1 MEVMFNFGYLPRIG
15 FPTVK
20 NYLMF
25 SSILFFSGFYYY
37 YRIVQTLG
45 ATLNLNI
52 EHKEDDVELHESFTE
67 ENFARK
73 FILVVQKHRLLFYIL
88 LNTCCAI
95 VAFFG
100 KKSIEFLYGRL
111 TNHEESTLRKYF
123 RRFVQT
129 KLTFLIFISHH
140 NLLED
145 ILCWTPWLA
154 IQIVCLLILE
164 LAELR
169 VANTYNNVSSN
180 VSIRRRVFIAS
191 ATTNIF
197 AISMIFF
204 VFGIKDYIIFNYTLF
219 LLADCLIL
227 LIQSIH
233 LFFKL
238 FILQDLNT
246 QNLIQQQQGSTYYI
260 DFIYGLFRDCL
271 EFANYLHMIFY
282 SHLAITYCC
291 VFLIIQAQYY
301 YGRISSKIRKHWQQ
315 REILLHISNSY
326 LPANEDD
333 LLKNS
338 QCLICWQHMKNAR
351 KLPCSH
357 IFHEHCLRRWLEQD
371 SSCAVCRKSL
381 SFNLNNLRQ
390 HHQQQN
396 NINPIIAGD
405 DVGQAMQM
413 IVEIFSPHNNRIIR
427 WISRFVYDSISEEQV
442 NSMVNQVAEMFPQ
455 IPVDQIRQVVN
466 TTGSVSASVD
476 TLLAPN
482 NLAGS
487 INNVQVNPDA
497 QQNAGI
503 QFAEEAASG
512 SEDDDD
518 GSFITNTSEDQDDGQ
533 QMTDDEEHQN
543 LNQEIPQSSS
553 HLLQSSL
560 QPSQM
565 IRPQGFIKTKNEWL
579 NGQMTK
585 MLIDSRR
592 RYLSSSRGQD
602 LARSNLKILCEGSGL

>member
-25 SSILFFSGFYYY
+25 SSILFLADFIIY

-45 ATLNLNI
+45 TTLNLNI

-67 ENFARK
+67 ENFVRK

-326 LPANEDD
+326 LPANEED

-338 QCLICWQHMKNAR
+338 QCLICWQHMKSAR

-455 IPVDQIRQVVN
+455 IPVDQIRQIVN
-466 TTGSVSASVD
+466 TTGSVSGSVD
-476 TLLAPN
+476 TLLQQN
-482 NLAGS
+482 NPAGA
-487 INNVQVNPDA
+487 INNVEVNQDA

-518 GSFITNTSEDQDDGQ
+518 GSFITNTSEDQEDGQ

-543 LNQEIPQSSS
+543 LNQEVPQSSS

-592 RYLSSSRGQD
+592 F
-602 LARSNLKILCEGSGL
+602 IF

>member
-52 EHKEDDVELHESFTE
+52 EHKEDDVEVHESFTE

-111 TNHEESTLRKYF
+111 SNHEESTLRKYF

-169 VANTYNNVSSN
+169 VANTFNNVSSN

-338 QCLICWQHMKNAR
+338 QCLICWQHMKSAR

-455 IPVDQIRQVVN
+455 IPVDQIRQIVN

-487 INNVQVNPDA
+487 INNVQVNQDA

-512 SEDDDD
+512 SDDDDD
-518 GSFITNTSEDQDDGQ
+518 GSFITNTSEDQEDGQ
-533 QMTDDEEHQN
+533 QMTDDEEQQN
-543 LNQEIPQSSS
+543 INQEIPQSSS
-553 HLLQSSL
+553 HLQSSL
-560 QPSQM
+560 QPTHM

-602 LARSNLKILCEGSGL
+602 LARSNLKVLCEGSGL

>member
-1 MEVMFNFGYLPRIG
+1 M
-15 FPTVK
+15 
-20 NYLMF
+20 
-25 SSILFFSGFYYY
+25 
-37 YRIVQTLG
+37 
-45 ATLNLNI
+45 TLNYTNLLRKKILSENLFWLFRNI
-52 EHKEDDVELHESFTE
+52 
-67 ENFARK
+67 
-73 FILVVQKHRLLFYIL
+73 IL

-191 ATTNIF
+191 ATTNVF

-315 REILLHISNSY
+315 REILLHISNS
-326 LPANEDD
+326 
-333 LLKNS
+333 
-338 QCLICWQHMKNAR
+338 
-351 KLPCSH
+351 
-357 IFHEHCLRRWLEQD
+357 FHEHCLRRWLEQD

-455 IPVDQIRQVVN
+455 IPVDQIRQIVN
-466 TTGSVSASVD
+466 TTGSVSGSVD
-476 TLLAPN
+476 TLLQQN
-482 NLAGS
+482 NPAGP
-487 INNVQVNPDA
+487 INNVEINQDA

-512 SEDDDD
+512 SDDDDD
-518 GSFITNTSEDQDDGQ
+518 GSFITNTSEDQEDGQ
-533 QMTDDEEHQN
+533 QMTDDEEQQN
-543 LNQEIPQSSS
+543 INQEIPQSSS
-553 HLLQSSL
+553 HLQSSL
-560 QPSQM
+560 QPTHM

-592 RYLSSSRGQD
+592 FIFNDVFWIRMTCWVRMNFIKLDCLLISFY
-602 LARSNLKILCEGSGL
+602 NFFF